1 MRQTRQ
7 IINIKQKA
15 TSELRTVQS
24 SKTKNCF
31 TWQSYIKTEKKR
43 FLMKISKIFRHS
55 WYECPR
61 VFRLAP
67 FLVGG
72 SKWFKACFDEHN
84 LQNRPWSDLFISS
97 ASHTSM
103 KIAKTLQ
110 TSQKALIL
118 LTSSTDKNPPHA
130 GRAYK
135 RGNNYTLAIT
145 NSWASGRPWW
155 RR

>member
-7 IINIKQKA
+7 IINISNVRITYSTKQQNQK
-15 TSELRTVQS
+15 LFHL
-24 SKTKNCF
+24 TKLYK
-31 TWQSYIKTEKKR
+31 QRKR
-43 FLMKISKIFRHS
+43 KDFLWRSAKYSGS

-61 VFRLAP
+61 VLRLAP